1 MKITIFSSLMTKEAE
16 GVIDATEW
24 IRDIRD
30 GKFKPT
36 VDQVRSMIKLGDK
49 DRVRDWKMKLPAAV
63 WAGEC
68 RKGRFFKHTTHGLCH
83 LRLRR
88 PARRPA
94 PCRPSVPRG
103 LPLDSCSPRHS
114 IRTRAACGGKHRH
127 RTHRCLPP
135 GLRAG
140 GRASARN
147 HRSGPRHGLQGFR
160 PRQPCFVRP

>member
-1 MKITIFSSLMTKEAE
+1 MDK
-16 GVIDATEW
+16 
-24 IRDIRD
+24 RHPRR
-30 GKFKPT
+30 
-36 VDQVRSMIKLGDK
+36 QVQTHSGPGALHDK
-49 DRVRDWKMKLPAAV
+49 AWRQGPGARLEDETPCGGMGRRVPQGTLLQAHHRP
-63 WAGEC
+63 
-68 RKGRFFKHTTHGLCH
+68 HGLCH

-140 GRASARN
+140 GRVSARN
-147 HRSGPRHGLQGFR
+147 HRSGTRHGLQGFR
-160 PRQPCFVRP
+160 PCQPRFLRP